1 MATID
6 PSFQPRSTRPAPRQ
20 ALGLNASHRNVLLRC
35 LAGFLIIRILLIF
48 WLPITDTT
56 EARYAEIARKMVET
70 GNWITPQFDYGIP
83 FWAKPP
89 LHTWASAIGMKV
101 FGVGHFGARIPILLL
116 SMATLAVT
124 YALMRYR
131 YGIDQA
137 LIAVTVLASSLL
149 FFGASA
155 FVMTDMALVLGTTL
169 CMAGFFICVT
179 TSDRVGWGYLFFFG
193 LAVGLLAKG
202 PVAIVLTGIPLFLW
216 LALGNRWSVLKRLP
230 WRIGVLLAIVLSLP
244 WYLAAEAATPGY
256 LRYFLIG
263 EHIERF
269 LVSGW
274 QGDLYGNGH
283 AEPKGMIWIFAL
295 GAFLPWSFFAA
306 ALLARPKRVMRQVR
320 DDDSGWHSY
329 LLLWCLSPLI
339 LFTPAAN
346 ILPAYSLPALPA
358 AASLLVSL
366 WAVDRVP
373 LDGFVRGAFLCAVG
387 GCGTVYL
394 CLSLIVVVAPDRLI
408 LRSEKE
414 LVEHANAMAPDM
426 RVTYWGSRSYSAEFY
441 SAGAVRTINEP
452 VIIEHMLSNALP
464 DALAVEPHDL
474 SKIKHLIDGR
484 FQNLGRIGRR
494 HLFVEFPLVEGRV

>member
-1 MATID
+1 MVTID
-6 PSFQPRSTRPAPRQ
+6 PSFQAHNTQPAPFHTFR
-20 ALGLNASHRNVLLRC
+20 LTASQRSVLFTC
-35 LAGFLIIRILLIF
+35 LAGFLIIRVLLVF

-70 GNWITPQFDYGIP
+70 GNWITPQFDYGVP

-89 LHTWASAIGMKV
+89 LHTWATALGMKV
-101 FGVGHFGARIPILLL
+101 FGVGHFGARVPILLL
-116 SMATLAVT
+116 SMASLAVT
-124 YALMRYR
+124 YSLMRYR
-131 YGIDQA
+131 AGADQA
-137 LIAVTVLASSLL
+137 LIAVTILTSSLL

-169 CMAGFFICVT
+169 CMTGFFVCVT
-179 TSDRVGWGYLFFFG
+179 APDRAGCGYLFFFG

-202 PVAIVLTGIPLFLW
+202 PVALVLTGIPIFLW
-216 LALGNRWSVLKRLP
+216 LLIGNRWPVLKHLP
-230 WRIGVLLAIVLSLP
+230 WRIGLLLTIVLSLP

-283 AEPKGMIWIFAL
+283 AEPKGMIWVFAL
-295 GAFLPWSFFAA
+295 GAFLPWSLFVA
-306 ALLARPKRVMRQVR
+306 ALLLRPKQTSRQFR
-320 DDDSGWHSY
+320 EDDRGWYSY

-346 ILPAYSLPALPA
+346 ILPAYVLPALPA
-358 AASLLVSL
+358 AALLLVSL
-366 WAVDRVP
+366 WTK
-373 LDGFVRGAFLCAVG
+373 DGARKVGAIRPAFIGALVG
-387 GCGTVYL
+387 NGVIYL
-394 CLSLIVVVAPDRLI
+394 CLSLVVLAIPERLN
-408 LRSEKE
+408 LRSEKDLIE
-414 LVEHANAMAPDM
+414 QAVAIAPKM

-441 SAGAVRTINEP
+441 SAGAVRTTEDP
-452 VIIEHMLSNALP
+452 VVIERMLFNAYL
-464 DALAVEPHDL
+464 DALAVEPYDL
-474 SKIKHLIDGR
+474 PKIKHLIESR

-494 HLFVEFPLVEGRV
+494 HLFVEFPHAGGRT